1 MRKLHS
7 GEKEREIE
15 RGGERERKRATEI
28 DTERENWVGGNKKE
42 TQSRGKAVCARRT
55 RREPSLVRTEEHAC
69 HKTALGPQGLW
80 VSFF

>member
-15 RGGERERKRATEI
+15 REGKRERKRAREI
-28 DTERENWVGGNKKE
+28 ERENEVGENKKE

-55 RREPSLVRTEEHAC
+55 RSDSQFSLNREHAS
-69 HKTALGPQGLW
+69 HKTAFGPQGLW
-80 VSFF
+80 VPFF